1 MRAKAAYFVVA
12 LAVLLAACGGS
23 SPEASKT
30 ETAQPSAA
38 VAQVSPTT
46 ALLPAAPASTTSPPP
61 LAGPTTSLSPQTSKQ
76 PSTTPKVLRATTAA
90 WAPSSPQ
97 PTASQAASVLIDAWA
112 ASDRASALEDATPA
126 AVSALFATAYP
137 EAGLQ
142 FRGCS
147 TPPGHTASSCVY
159 RDGDNLLSLTVSPL
173 SRGWAVTAAVQ
184 EN

>member
-12 LAVLLAACGGS
+12 LAVLLGACGGS

-46 ALLPAAPASTTSPPP
+46 VLLPATPASTTSPAP

-76 PSTTPKVLRATTAA
+76 PITTPKALGATATA

-97 PTASQAASVLIDAWA
+97 ATASQAASVLIDAWA
-112 ASDRASALEDATPA
+112 ASNRASALEDASPA
-126 AVSALFATAYP
+126 AVSALFANAYP

-147 TPPGHTASSCVY
+147 TPPGNTTSSCVY

-173 SRGWAVTAAVQ
+173 SRGWAVTAAVL